1 MEGFMKK
8 SFSFLIIAVFIAAM
22 VLPLGGCVTASAI
35 GGTSDQHGLFSGGGA
50 KAAVTDGAQEIASYS
65 TILGLFDSG
74 YDVYAAAVK
83 EAEASGKQI
92 TTTVTWMLVMFKTT
106 AYAK

>member
-1 MEGFMKK
+1 MKK
-8 SFSFLIIAVFIAAM
+8 TFSLLIIAAVVAVMA
-22 VLPLGGCVTASAI
+22 LPLAGCVTASAI
-35 GGTSDQHGLFSGGGA
+35 GGSSDIHGLFSGGGA

-74 YDVYAAAVK
+74 YDTYATKVK
-83 EAEASGKQI
+83 EAEAAGQQI
-92 TTTVTWMLVMFKTT
+92 TTTVTWKLFLFTTT